1 MPKFR
6 DVEFPDLVEGCEG
19 DCLSFEDAGDGNIIV
34 ASRDADRDM
43 NIYNYLTP
51 EQQDELWRRIGEAR
65 GLLQPTSARLTPPWR
80 DLPGGEG

>member
-6 DVEFPDLVEGCEG
+6 DVEFPDLVGGCEG
-19 DCLSFEDAGDGNIIV
+19 DCLSFEDAGDGDIIV

-51 EQQDELWRRIGEAR
+51 EQQDELWRRLGEA
-65 GLLQPTSARLTPPWR
+65 LSHLPPATTEPKPWR